1 MHNPK
6 TPIQAPAQAQQEG
19 ASHDS
24 PMFDAPVQGK
34 MVAPPPFLGS
44 SAPLNTAQLQIAANN
59 TPGALQRKAL
69 VESGLNRPA
78 QLMAGPG
85 FEADEA
91 VQMVPLA
98 VDGEEAPAQMMEMD
112 EEEESIQMMEM
123 DEEDESLQMM
133 EMDEEDESIQM
144 MEMDEEDESM
154 QMKSDSAPVQR
165 AEAPAPQPNNTGLP
179 DNLKNGIEQLGGYS
193 MDDVKVHYN
202 SDKPAQLHAHAYA
215 QGTDIHVGPGQE
227 KHLPHEAWHV
237 VQQKQ
242 GRVRPTMQM
251 KGGVAVNDDAGLENE
266 ADVMGV
272 KALQMKGGDGAL
284 VNSRV
289 FRSSSAPVQLAE
301 DPIESVIMQGDLETV
316 KRDVNNAMER
326 IIVKLQTL
334 AKVDNN
340 IHAALQG
347 QGRDAWVYA
356 GFFNRNKSLLS
367 HLDQWSENWGL
378 KKTCGLLLDLGL
390 AVRRS
395 FSDISGMTPEMR
407 GSRGGDHKV
416 NKNGV
421 WAQGLPKGTQVQAG
435 VSATTHNLLRTLIG
449 LKVVEWGEIEAIMIG
464 VIKYWKSG
472 SKIKRLRGEFH
483 TAAEVWAA
491 YQSQLTSWYNER
503 NAPNAQ
509 AIIGPKAKIEHD
521 KVPR

>member
-6 TPIQAPAQAQQEG
+6 TRIQAPAQAQQEG
-19 ASHDS
+19 ASQDS

-85 FEADEA
+85 FEAEEA

-133 EMDEEDESIQM
+133 EMDEEEESIQMMEMDEEDESIQM
-144 MEMDEEDESM
+144 MEMDEEDESIQM
-154 QMKSDSAPVQR
+154 MEMDEEDESIQMMEMDEEDESIQMMEMDEEDESIQMKSDSDPVQR
-165 AEAPAPQPNNTGLP
+165 EEAPAPKPNNTGLP

-193 MDDVKVHYN
+193 MDDVQVHYN

-251 KGGVAVNDDAGLENE
+251 KGGVDVNDDAGLENE
-266 ADVMGV
+266 ADVMGG
-272 KALQMKGGDGAL
+272 KALQMKGDESKVNLSNGIANREGSIQRYVWEPVQNNGDENAPDEHHLSRFQVLGALSVEQRDYLDNNDGAM
-284 VNSRV
+284 
-289 FRSSSAPVQLAE
+289 AE
-301 DPIESVIMQGDLETV
+301 FNEWVTGP
-316 KRDVNNAMER
+316 ER
-326 IIVKLQTL
+326 LSLDEI
-334 AKVDNN
+334 
-340 IHAALQG
+340 
-347 QGRDAWVYA
+347 
-356 GFFNRNKSLLS
+356 RNKLSLLMK
-367 HLDQWSENWGL
+367 GI
-378 KKTCGLLLDLGL
+378 KTKN
-390 AVRRS
+390 
-395 FSDISGMTPEMR
+395 DISDMIKKHPPGKGP
-407 GSRGGDHKV
+407 GPSGGFGGGGPIKADH
-416 NKNGV
+416 
-421 WAQGLPKGTQVQAG
+421 
-435 VSATTHNLLRTLIG
+435 S
-449 LKVVEWGEIEAIMIG
+449 
-464 VIKYWKSG
+464 
-472 SKIKRLRGEFH
+472 
-483 TAAEVWAA
+483 
-491 YQSQLTSWYNER
+491 
-503 NAPNAQ
+503 
-509 AIIGPKAKIEHD
+509 IIFK
-521 KVPR
+521 